1 VDANEPARDLILH
14 LIIRQPT
21 PQPYSFILSFVYS
34 TFEIAGKTTFKNTS
48 DQCKMPITLSTNL
61 RTNHNPLVAEE
72 EEEEE
77 TDFAQLAMKKLLP
90 KQVEDE
96 YKDFI
101 EDRRVLQAPANLFMW

>member
-1 VDANEPARDLILH
+1 VDANEPARELILH

-34 TFEIAGKTTFKNTS
+34 TFEIAGKTAFKNTS
-48 DQCKMPITLSTNL
+48 DQCKMPATLSTNL
-61 RTNHNPLVAEE
+61 RTNHNPLVAE

-90 KQVEDE
+90 KQVKDE

-101 EDRRVLQAPANLFMW
+101 EGGRVLQAPANLFMW